1 MDRRGLAPLIALL
14 LVATL
19 VACGPATRATF
30 IPDGGSYAADDLA
43 GLLANADLSA
53 FSDVATEDA
62 IEIRQKVLAS
72 LRREGADA
80 AALADTLT
88 AEFPPD
94 ADSIPA
100 VVERATYEG
109 SPVWIV
115 IESWG
120 DADGKL
126 THRRLWV
133 FSYNER
139 AVLAAQSAP

>member
-14 LVATL
+14 LVTTL

-43 GLLANADLSA
+43 GLLADADLSA
-53 FSDVATEDA
+53 FDDVATEDA
-62 IEIRQKVLAS
+62 VEVRQKVLAS
-72 LRREGADA
+72 LRQEGADA

-94 ADSIPA
+94 ADSVPA
-100 VVERATYEG
+100 IVEHATYEG
-109 SPVWIV
+109 APAWIV

-120 DADGKL
+120 DTGGSL

-139 AVLAAQSAP
+139 AVVAAQSAP